1 MNRNGHDEKRQGES
15 DEVACKA
22 AIKAGNYTD
31 YTSTKSYRLIQS
43 IKYE

>member
-1 MNRNGHDEKRQGES
+1 MGMTKRGGES

-31 YTSTKSYRLIQS
+31 YTSSKRYRLIQS
-43 IKYE
+43 IRGE